1 MLLSELKPSKG
12 SRKRKKIVG
21 RGPGSGHGKTSCRG
35 HKGQKSRSGYS
46 RKRGSEGGQMPLYRR
61 LPKKG
66 FNNPFKQEFA
76 IINVEDLNVFEDGSE
91 IKPENLVEK
100 GIIKNTKYPVK
111 VLGNGEIKISCKV
124 YASKF
129 SKKAEEKIKAKGG
142 EIIKTEGK

>member
-1 MLLSELKPSKG
+1 MLLSELKPTKG

-46 RKRGSEGGQMPLYRR
+46 HKRGSEGGQMPLYRR

-66 FNNPFKQEFA
+66 FNNPFKQKFS
-76 IINVEDLNVFEDGSE
+76 IINIKDLNVFEDGAE

-100 GIIKNTKYPVK
+100 GLIKNTKYPVK
-111 VLGNGEIKISCKV
+111 VLGNGELKVKCKV
-124 YASKF
+124 YAAKF
-129 SKKAEEKIKAKGG
+129 SKKAEEKIKSFGG